1 MLFNIIS
8 LAAWHE
14 MITFAC
20 QTYYYMNN
28 QKKTITIVV
37 PAYREAKNLP
47 LLLDALSGMVEDM
60 DKSGR
65 IYDWEFLIV
74 NDGSPDN
81 TLDVLRELRA
91 RDSRLNY
98 VSLSRNFGKECAML
112 AGMDYAKGDAVVIMD
127 ADLQHPVE
135 AVPEMIAAWEEGYD
149 DVYGQRCT
157 RGKESWLR
165 KKLSLAYYSLLQKT
179 TRINI
184 LQNVGDFR
192 LLDRRCV
199 TALREMRE
207 TQRYTKGLFCWIG
220 YRKKVIE
227 FETNDRVAGN
237 SSFNF
242 LGLLGLAIDGITGF
256 TISPLRIASVL
267 GLIVSVIAF
276 IYLIF
281 VVTKTIFFG
290 EVVQGYPTLLC
301 VILLLGGCQL
311 LAIGI
316 IGEYIGRIF
325 NETKN
330 RPVYL
335 VDIYNGEKE

>member
-1 MLFNIIS
+1 
-8 LAAWHE
+8 
-14 MITFAC
+14 
-20 QTYYYMNN
+20 MNKL
-28 QKKTITIVV
+28 KKVTILV

-47 LLLDALSGMVEDM
+47 LLVEALDGMVRGMTD
-60 DKSGR
+60 SGR
-65 IYDWEFLIV
+65 LYEWEFLIV
-74 NDGSPDN
+74 NDGSPDD
-81 TLDVLRELRA
+81 TAEVLARLRA
-91 RDSRLNY
+91 EDPRVNY
-98 VSLSRNFGKECAML
+98 VNLSRNFGKECAML
-112 AGMDYAKGDAVVIMD
+112 AGLDYAKGDAVVIMD

-135 AVPEMIAAWEEGYD
+135 TVPQMIEAWEEGYD
-149 DVYGQRCT
+149 DVYGRRRD

-165 KKLSLAYYSLLQKT
+165 KKFSLAYYSLLQKT
-179 TRINI
+179 TRINV

-199 TALREMRE
+199 TALQELRES
-207 TQRYTKGLFCWIG
+207 QRYTKGLFCWIG
-220 YRKKVIE
+220 YRKKAVE
-227 FETNDRVAGN
+227 FETQDRAEGA

-242 LGLLGLAIDGITGF
+242 LRLLGLAMDGITGF

-267 GLIVSVIAF
+267 GLLVSLIAF

-281 VVTKTIFFG
+281 VITKTLFFG
-290 EVVQGYPTLLC
+290 EEIQGYPTLLC
-301 VILLLGGCQL
+301 VMLILGGCQL

-335 VDIYNGEKE
+335 VDTYNGDKI